1 MIASLRPSWMHGL
14 AAGTAIFAIQAV
26 LGSAVSAQEAAPDF
40 LKSLPVESVGTIAG
54 LPAWK
59 MGEEDYLW
67 MKMPDGSVIAG
78 YVFDAQGQD
87 MGSVLVGKTPVSVW
101 ETLGLPDPAAPETA
115 EGMSPV
121 ASWDEMMADPA
132 AAPTAEPA
140 DLPAL
145 EIETAQISPADP
157 GATPEATSPEADPL
171 AAPLSDATED
181 LLKDALAVTEK
192 TIAGLPEEQK
202 RELVAKLVLSLEA
215 AKTPEEFQLA
225 IIRWNEEATGKKLLP
240 DDFKL
245 PESPAE
251 GTVVPAPTPE
261 AAPASEDGAEAA
273 AADAVPAITGAEADR
288 VDPSKATNDSL
299 LADIRTNGFWFGVGA
314 PDAPTVYMIADPAC
328 PYCARSI
335 KNLREEVEAGKL
347 QLRILLAPFVSK
359 SSPDL
364 IAGIL
369 LSADPAKAY
378 FEHSL
383 QYADRGASDLQKRAF
398 KELPEDVVSAVRG
411 NYDMVG
417 AYGLRGVPFFAW
429 STAEGA
435 KLFNGVPNAGHFAAA
450 IKDDYA
456 GNRTTP

>member
-1 MIASLRPSWMHGL
+1 MIASLRPSWMRRL
-14 AAGTAIFAIQAV
+14 AAGTAVLAIQAA
-26 LGSAVSAQEAAPDF
+26 LGSAVSAQDAAHDF
-40 LKSLPVESVGTIAG
+40 LQSLPVESVGTIAG

-59 MGEEDYLW
+59 MGEEDFLW
-67 MKMPDGSVIAG
+67 MKMPDGSIIAG
-78 YVFDAQGQD
+78 YVFDDKGQD
-87 MGSVLVGKTPVSVW
+87 KGSALVGKTPVSVW
-101 ETLGLPDPAAPETA
+101 ETLGLPDPGQTQAV
-115 EGMSPV
+115 EGTSPV
-121 ASWDEMMADPA
+121 GTWEEMI
-132 AAPTAEPA
+132 APPEAEPA

-145 EIETAQISPADP
+145 DIETAQISPETSDLLPPA
-157 GATPEATSPEADPL
+157 PEAETADPL
-171 AAPLSDATED
+171 AAPMSADTET
-181 LLKDALAVTEK
+181 LLKDALAVTED
-192 TIAGLPEEQK
+192 TISTLPPEK
-202 RELVAKLVLSLEA
+202 KNELVAKLVLALEA

-240 DDFKL
+240 DDFAL
-245 PESPAE
+245 PADASAPAASE
-251 GTVVPAPTPE
+251 TPAASPE
-261 AAPASEDGAEAA
+261 AAETAATAGAAPETEAT
-273 AADAVPAITGAEADR
+273 AVDR

-364 IAGIL
+364 IASIL

-383 QYADRGASDLQKRAF
+383 QYADRGASDLEKRAF
-398 KELPEDVVSAVRG
+398 KDLPQDVVAAVRG

-429 STAEGA
+429 TTAEGA

-450 IKDDYA
+450 LKDDYA
-456 GNRTTP
+456 GNRTKP